1 MLIGG
6 LLLAGTFGST
16 LFGRRLQASM
26 PDDLF
31 SADLKDVLKVIIG
44 VLGTLSALLLS
55 LLINSARTSYDQQ
68 HQEIMEMSAKLLSLD
83 RTLARCGP
91 EAAPMRRDLKLL
103 VGKAVE
109 ELWPADSAVPAKLEA
124 PLTEEVW
131 VQSLQALAPKSES
144 QRIDRDQAVG
154 LATDVLNLRWL
165 LYEQSGGS
173 IPGMLL
179 AVLGAWFLLIFLCI
193 GLISPRRS
201 PGLLRVLVLSSCLS
215 VSAAMVLGLELDRP
229 FDGILRVSGE
239 PVRKALS
246 HLGG

>member
-1 MLIGG
+1 MAIGG
-6 LLLAGTFGST
+6 LFLAGTFGSA
-16 LFGRRLQASM
+16 LLGWRLQSSM
-26 PDDLF
+26 PDGVL
-31 SADLKDVLKVIIG
+31 SAELKDVLKVIIG

-68 HQEIMEMSAKLLSLD
+68 HQEIMELSAKLLSLD
-83 RTLARCGP
+83 RTLGRFGP
-91 EAAPMRRDLKLL
+91 EAGPIRSSLKSL
-103 VGKAVE
+103 VAKSVE
-109 ELWPADSAVPAKLEA
+109 DLWPADATVPAKIEA
-124 PLTEEVW
+124 PVTEEIW

-144 QRIDRDQAVG
+144 QRLDRDQAVG

-173 IPGMLL
+173 IPAMLL

-193 GLISPRRS
+193 GLISPQRR
-201 PGLLRVLVLSSCLS
+201 PGLLRALVLSSCLS
-215 VSAAMVLGLELDRP
+215 VAAAMVLGLELDRP
-229 FDGILRVSGE
+229 FDGILRVTGE